1 MREQA
6 RAAASGAARGARTD
20 LWAQRATSRPRFL
33 FHRSGFHWFLRK
45 AADVLQFKPTRAQ
58 SSTAP
63 SGPSGGKDTE
73 STKSWQTKRPSFT
86 LTKFDVAAET

>member
-20 LWAQRATSRPRFL
+20 CGPSGRRRARDFFFTDR
-33 FHRSGFHWFLRK
+33 FLRK

-58 SSTAP
+58 TSTAP